1 MKSGTVDRSM
11 KISSEASVRKT
22 SVDLKPE
29 ESQPDLEMLKIA
41 TNQKMSAW

>member
-1 MKSGTVDRSM
+1 MKSGTVEKSM

-29 ESQPDLEMLKIA
+29 ESEPDPEMLKIP
-41 TNQKMSAW
+41 TN